1 MNTSLRL
8 RTWLVVCALS
18 LVFCL
23 AVGLSSGFLRW
34 LFANYAAVSLR
45 HQATLRITGA
55 VIGQVATVLLL
66 ISYLRWQRRSLADLG
81 LSGSAPAWGWIS
93 AFVLAAVISS
103 LILLGPL
110 RGGAP
115 LSELSLFHI
124 YNSLA
129 AGLGAG
135 FCEEIVFRGFVM
147 SALSWAGSGRLAQ
160 VLVSALLFGL
170 AHVGWTAIG
179 PGFNAR
185 VFSSS
190 VLPTAVFGALYA
202 GIYLISKRSLM
213 PVIMAHAITDMLI
226 EPWLLLGALSGTLGQ
241 Q

>member
-1 MNTSLRL
+1 MNSFRL
-8 RTWLVVCALS
+8 PAWLSVCLLS

-23 AVGLSSGFLRW
+23 AVGFSSGFLRW
-34 LFANYAAVSLR
+34 LFANYAAVDLR

-55 VIGQVATVLLL
+55 VTGQVATVLLL
-66 ISYLRWQRRSLADLG
+66 ILYLRWQDRSLADLG
-81 LSGSAPAWGWIS
+81 FGLPVPAWGWIS
-93 AFVLAAVISS
+93 AIVLTAALSS
-103 LILLGPL
+103 LILVGPL
-110 RGGAP
+110 RGRAS
-115 LSELSLFHI
+115 LSELSFFHI

-135 FCEEIVFRGFVM
+135 FCEELLFRGFVM
-147 SALSWAGSGRLAQ
+147 SALAWAGSGRLTQ

-179 PGFNAR
+179 TGFNAR
-185 VFSSS
+185 MFLGS
-190 VLPTAVFGALYA
+190 VIPTAVFGALYA
-202 GIYLISKRSLM
+202 GIYLISGRSLM

-226 EPWLLLGALSGTLGQ
+226 EPWLLLAALSGTLRQ